1 MAGRITV
8 IANNKGGV
16 GKSTITFNLAGA
28 ISEIGPKVLLID
40 MDQQGS
46 LSSTFL
52 DNIHE
57 LPHTVTNILLDLDL
71 PIEESIYPTR
81 FQDID
86 LIPANLSLG
95 RVEVELLG
103 DQDAQYYLADR
114 LEEVTETYDQVLIDS
129 PPSLGLATRMV
140 LVAAHDLIIPIECHA
155 YTAKGTASFH
165 ELINRV
171 RRRANPELNTLGYLI
186 NKYDGRRRIEQDYRK
201 MLEEKF
207 GDKIFNILVKNSV
220 KYTESVALKTPITF
234 YLPNSEQAEPFR
246 ILAKEILN
254 CG

>member
-1 MAGRITV
+1 MAGRIIA

-28 ISEIGPKVLLID
+28 ILETGRKVLLID

-52 DNIHE
+52 ENTYE
-57 LPHTVTNILLDLDL
+57 LPHTVADILLDLNM
-71 PIEESIYPTR
+71 PIQKAIYATS
-81 FQDID
+81 FNGID
-86 LIPANLSLG
+86 LLPANLSLG
-95 RVEVELLG
+95 RVDVELLA

-114 LEEVTETYDQVLIDS
+114 LEQVTEHYDLILMDS

-155 YTAKGTASFH
+155 YTAKGTVSFH

-171 RRRANPELNTLGYLI
+171 RRRANPGLNTLGYLI

-207 GDKIFNILVKNSV
+207 GDKIFRVLIKNSV
-220 KYTESVALKTPITF
+220 KYTECVALKTPITF
-234 YLPNSEQAEPFR
+234 YLPTSEQAEPFR
-246 ILAKEILN
+246 ILAGEILN
-254 CG
+254 SA